1 MNGTADRNRSLRED
15 GMARALAIPAYPVN
29 RTWRKSLLE
38 IRDTSFILLYQLVFQ
53 LMTLLRRW
61 NY

>member
-1 MNGTADRNRSLRED
+1 
-15 GMARALAIPAYPVN
+15 MARALAIPAYPVN